1 MSLFNLFKKT
11 PPPPT
16 GPYRDEHT
24 NVIYQLLFCDDAALY
39 GSNMPEPRPY
49 PFDVLLSDKSSIA
62 DLQKV
67 ADDSATEAR
76 AKILAYNLQMARGH
90 KPASKELLGVIV
102 EVGLEG
108 GLDTLA
114 AYSDHTARYINY
126 TGSMVIWDNHDDA
139 TAGQLIED
147 LFAKSREIVSKIGP
161 WENPRRPA
169 PAQGMVRLSFLV
181 SDGLYFGEGPVQV
194 LFNDPMANP
203 ALMSATA
210 LMQFLT
216 NTAMNSR
223 S

>member
-1 MSLFNLFKKT
+1 MALFNLFKKT
-11 PPPPT
+11 PPPPS
-16 GPYRDEHT
+16 GPYRDEGT
-24 NVIYQLLFCDDAALY
+24 NQIYQLLFSDNAELY
-39 GSNMPEPRPY
+39 RSSLSEPYPY
-49 PFDVLLSDKSSIA
+49 PFDILLSPSSSIA

-67 ADDSATEAR
+67 ADDGSTEAR
-76 AKILAYNLQMARGH
+76 AKILAYNLQMARSH
-90 KPASKELLGVIV
+90 KPANKELLGVIV
-102 EVGLEG
+102 EVGMEG

-126 TGSMVIWDNHDDA
+126 TGSMIIWDNHDDA

-161 WENPRRPA
+161 WDNPRRPA
-169 PAQGMVRLSFLV
+169 PAQGMVRISFLV
-181 SDGLYFGEGPVQV
+181 SDELYFGEGPIQV

>member
-11 PPPPT
+11 PPPPS
-16 GPYRDEHT
+16 GPYRDEAT
-24 NVIYQLLFCDDAALY
+24 NLIYQLLFCDDAALF
-39 GSNMPEPRPY
+39 GSNMTEPRPY
-49 PFDVLLSDKSSIA
+49 PFDILLSETAGIA
-62 DLQKV
+62 DLQRII
-67 ADDSATEAR
+67 DDGTTEAR
-76 AKILAYNLQMARGH
+76 AKMLAYNLQMARGH
-90 KPASKELLGVIV
+90 KPADKVLLGVIV
-102 EVGLEG
+102 EVGMEG

-126 TGSMVIWDNHDDA
+126 TGSMVIWDNQNDA
-139 TAGQLIED
+139 TAGPLIDD

-161 WENPRRPA
+161 WDNPRRPA
-169 PAQGMVRLSFLV
+169 PTKDMVRLSFLV
-181 SDGLYFGEGPVQV
+181 SDGLYFGEGPIQV

-216 NTAMNSR
+216 NMATNSR

>member
-108 GLDTLA
+108 GQT
-114 AYSDHTARYINY
+114 
-126 TGSMVIWDNHDDA
+126 
-139 TAGQLIED
+139 
-147 LFAKSREIVSKIGP
+147 KSRI
-161 WENPRRPA
+161 
-169 PAQGMVRLSFLV
+169 
-181 SDGLYFGEGPVQV
+181 
-194 LFNDPMANP
+194 
-203 ALMSATA
+203 
-210 LMQFLT
+210 
-216 NTAMNSR
+216 
-223 S
+223 